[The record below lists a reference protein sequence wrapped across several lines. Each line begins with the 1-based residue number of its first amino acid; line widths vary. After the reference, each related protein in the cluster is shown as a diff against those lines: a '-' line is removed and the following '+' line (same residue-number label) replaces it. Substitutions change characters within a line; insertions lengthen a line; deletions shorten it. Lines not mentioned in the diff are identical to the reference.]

1 VVWFG
6 EPLDRSV
13 LERAFAL
20 AEEADVCLVAGTS
33 AVVQPAASLPL
44 IARRRGGRV
53 IEVNPDPTPLSA
65 VAVPFCGGRPFERAA
80 QNRIRSRRASP
91 GRAKE

>member
-6 EPLDRSV
+6 ESLDRPV

-33 AVVQPAASLPL
+33 ALVQPAASLPL
-44 IARRRGGRV
+44 IARQAGGRV

-65 VAVPFCGGRPFERAA
+65 VAHVALRGGAA
-80 QNRIRSRRASP
+80 AVLPALLARGS
-91 GRAKE
+91 